1 MRTSWFAIFA
11 LILLSSV
18 TDASCIDPSSL
29 VRSTVSLTREF
40 NEDEKSTASEIIGI
54 RGTGWFLSP
63 RLTVTAAHVADAM
76 HLSAQDWKELEFR
89 ERETRMLILTRVLRF
104 EGSYSERM
112 AVLEL
117 STAFPSATSLS
128 VRTEPLVPDERVVS
142 IAYPNSHL
150 RFAEG
155 RFAEFG
161 ADKKF
166 SGAAL
171 LEMHDG
177 NDRLVLDHGASGA
190 PVLDC
195 QGRVVAVVSSL
206 ITQTLRLPSGALR
219 VSTAWQTP
227 NVVSMPAETLG
238 VLSGR

>member
-1 MRTSWFAIFA
+1 MRRMWFAGLA
-11 LILLSSV
+11 LTLLSPG
-18 TDASCIDPSSL
+18 TEASCIDPSSL
-29 VRSTVSLTREF
+29 VRSTVSITRQF
-40 NEDEKSTASEIIGI
+40 SDEERKAAPDIIGV

-63 RLTVTAAHVADAM
+63 QLMVTAAHVADAM
-76 HLSAQDWKELEFR
+76 HLSTHDWKELEFR
-89 ERETRMLILTRVLRF
+89 ERENTMLIPTRIRRF

-112 AVLEL
+112 AVLDL
-117 STAFPSATSLS
+117 GTAFPSATSLS
-128 VRTEPLVPDERVVS
+128 VRAEPLVPDERVVS

-155 RFAEFG
+155 RFVNYG
-161 ADKKF
+161 ADEKL

-195 QGRVVAVVSSL
+195 QGRVVAVVSTL
-206 ITQTLRLPSGALR
+206 ITQTLRFPSGAVR

-227 NVVSMPAETLG
+227 NVVSMPAEALRTF
-238 VLSGR
+238 SGR